1 MKVLFAT
8 LSLSDE
14 PLGIM
19 YVSTVLKKL
28 GHNVKGVF
36 INRENF
42 HQVVDDFKPDLIGY
56 SGMDC
61 ERVPILKANE
71 EVRKKHKNIFSL
83 IGGPLGTFSP
93 DTIKDK
99 YVDGVCQGEAE
110 EAMPELIDALEK
122 GKDIS
127 GILNLSVKVDGKTFV
142 NKVRPPIKDINT
154 IDFPDREIFAHKK
167 QPGGL
172 YNVLEGRGCPYNCT
186 YCHNKRYKE
195 IFDLNAGYINFR
207 SIDNICEELKGLK
220 KTHNPS
226 MFQFVG
232 DHFFIKIKNLEEL
245 AEKYPKEVGVPF
257 ICSLRPEALDNE
269 ERIKLLAK
277 AGCGKIFTGCEA
289 GNDRIRK
296 IILKRNITKDRM
308 IRPADMMHQY
318 GIRFSF
324 QNMMGVPTSTFNDD
338 IETLELNIRC
348 KPWYAWASICT
359 PYPDTE
365 LYKLAEE
372 SNMLPDDYLKNIFET
387 YHYRSLLNI
396 PHKLEANI
404 LHKVFAIVVEYPEL
418 LPVIKS
424 PEFYKDTSDERVK
437 ALKKVFDAFKDY
449 KQEKLCNANLKE
461 PEIVKQFVNDTL
473 NQNFAYDRYKFHK
486 AATNH
491 HIPDNTS
498 LVPNR
503 SGV

>member
-1 MKVLFAT
+1 MKILFAT

-19 YVSTVLKKL
+19 YISAILKKM
-28 GHNVKGVF
+28 GHKVRGVF

-42 HQVVDDFKPDLIGY
+42 SQVVEEFKPDLIGY

-61 ERVPILKANE
+61 ERVPIIKANTE
-71 EVRKKHKNIFSL
+71 IKKKHKNIFSI

-93 DTIKDK
+93 DTIKEEHI
-99 YVDGVCQGEAE
+99 DGVCQGEAE
-110 EAMPELIDALEK
+110 EAMPELVDALENE
-122 GKDIS
+122 KDIS
-127 GILNLSVKVDGKTFV
+127 GIKNLSVKVNGKIHV
-142 NKVRPPIKDINT
+142 NKVRPVIKDINT
-154 IDFPDREIFAHKK
+154 IAFPDREIFAHKK

-207 SIDNICEELKGLK
+207 SIDNICEELKELK

-232 DHFFIKIKNLEEL
+232 DHFFIKLKNLEEL
-245 AEKYPKEVGVPF
+245 AEKYPKEVETPF
-257 ICSLRPEALDNE
+257 ICSLRPEALDSE
-269 ERIKLLAK
+269 RRIKLLAK

-296 IILKRNITKDRM
+296 IILKRNIPKERM
-308 IRPADMMHQY
+308 IRPADMMHAY
-318 GIRFSF
+318 GIKFSF
-324 QNMMGVPTSTFNDD
+324 QNMMGVPTSTFEND

-365 LYKLAEE
+365 LYKLAKEA
-372 SNMLPDDYLKNIFET
+372 NILPKDYLDSIFET

-404 LHKVFAIVVEYPEL
+404 LHKVFALVVEYPEL
-418 LPVIKS
+418 LPIVKS
-424 PEFYKDTSDERVK
+424 SRFYKDTSDERVD
-437 ALKKVFDAFKDY
+437 ALQKVFDTFKNY
-449 KQEKLCNANLKE
+449 KQEKLCKPELKE
-461 PEIVKQFVNDTL
+461 PEIITQFVTNTL
-473 NQNFAYDRYKFHK
+473 NEDFSYSSLQIAEV
-486 AATNH
+486 ATKH
-491 HIPDNTS
+491 HIPETS
-498 LVPNR
+498 SVPNP
-503 SGV
+503 SGSS

>member
-1 MKVLFAT
+1 MKILFAT

-19 YVSTVLKKL
+19 YVATVLKKL
-28 GHNVKGVF
+28 GHEVRGCM

-42 HQVVDDFKPDLIGY
+42 DKVVDDYKPDLIGY

-61 ERVPILKANE
+61 ERVPILKANTE
-71 EVRKKHKNIFSL
+71 IKKKHQNIFSV

-99 YVDGVCQGEAE
+99 DVDGVCQGEAE
-110 EAMPELIDALEK
+110 EAMPELIKALEN
-122 GKDIS
+122 GEDIT
-127 GILNLSVKVDGKTFV
+127 GIKNFSLKVDGKITV
-142 NKVRPPIKDINT
+142 NPVRPPIKDVNT
-154 IDFPDREIFAHKK
+154 IPFPDREIFAHKK

-226 MFQFVG
+226 YFQFVG

-296 IILKRNITKDRM
+296 IILKRNITKERM
-308 IRPADMMHQY
+308 IRPADMMHEH
-318 GIRFSF
+318 GIKFSF
-324 QNMMGVPTSTFNDD
+324 QNMMGVPTSTFEDD

-365 LYKLAEE
+365 LYALAEK
-372 SNMLPDDYLKNIFET
+372 SNMLPKDYLDNIFET

-396 PHKLEANI
+396 PHRLEANI
-404 LHKVFAIVVEYPEL
+404 LHKVFAVVVEYPEL
-418 LPVIKS
+418 LPIVRSK
-424 PEFYKDTSDERVK
+424 EFYRDTSDERVM
-437 ALKKVFDAFKDY
+437 ALKKVFDAYKDY
-449 KQEKLCNANLKE
+449 KQEKLTKPDLKE
-461 PEIVKQFVNDTL
+461 PEVITKFVADTL
-473 NQNFAYDRYKFHK
+473 NENFSYKSLKFVE

-491 HIPDNTS
+491 HIPETS

>member
-1 MKVLFAT
+1 MKILFAT

-19 YVSTVLKKL
+19 YISTILKKQ
-28 GHNVKGVF
+28 GHQVRGVMM
-36 INRENF
+36 NRENF
-42 HQVVDDFKPDLIGY
+42 PQVVEEFKPDLIGY

-61 ERVPILKANE
+61 ERVPILKANTE
-71 EVRKKHKNIFSL
+71 LKQTRKGIFSI

-93 DTIKDK
+93 DTINDK
-99 YVDGVCQGEAE
+99 YIDAVCQGEAE
-110 EAMPELIDALEK
+110 EAMPELINALEN
-122 GKDIS
+122 GEDFS
-127 GILNLSVKVDGKTFV
+127 GIKNFSVKVNGKVHV
-142 NKVRPPIKDINT
+142 NKVRPVIKDINT

-220 KTHNPS
+220 KTHNPT

-232 DHFFIKIKNLEEL
+232 DHFFIKLNNLEEL

-269 ERIKLLAK
+269 ERIKYLKK

-296 IILKRNITKDRM
+296 IILQRNITKKRM
-308 IRPADMMHQY
+308 IRPADMMHAY
-318 GIRFSF
+318 GIKFSF
-324 QNMMGVPTSTFNDD
+324 QNMMGVPTSTLDDD

-348 KPWYAWASICT
+348 KPYYAWASICT
-359 PYPDTE
+359 PYPDTA
-365 LYKLAEE
+365 LYKLAKEQ
-372 SNMLPDDYLKNIFET
+372 NILPKDYLDNIFET

-404 LHKVFAIVVEYPEL
+404 LHKVFAVVVEYPEL
-418 LPVIKS
+418 LPMVKS
-424 PEFYKDTSDERVK
+424 TEFYRDTSEERVK

-449 KQEKLCNANLKE
+449 KQDKLSKPEVKE
-461 PEIVKQFVNDTL
+461 PKIVSQFVASTL
-473 NQNFAYDRYKFHK
+473 NENFSYDHYRLHE
-486 AATNH
+486 AATKH
-491 HIPDNTS
+491 HIPETS

-503 SGV
+503 SGA

>member
-1 MKVLFAT
+1 MKILFAT

-19 YVSTVLKKL
+19 YISTILKKM
-28 GHNVKGVF
+28 GHEVRGVMM
-36 INRENF
+36 NREKF
-42 HQVVDDFKPDLIGY
+42 FDVVDEFKPDLIGY

-61 ERVPILKANE
+61 ERVPIVKANKE
-71 EVRKKHKNIFSL
+71 LKKKNKKIFSV

-93 DTIKDK
+93 DTINDDA
-99 YVDGVCQGEAE
+99 VDAVCQGEAE

-122 GKDIS
+122 GGDIKN
-127 GILNLSVKVDGKTFV
+127 IKNFSVKVDGKVYT
-142 NKVRPPIKDINT
+142 NPVRPPIKDINT
-154 IDFPDREIFAHKK
+154 IAYPDREIFAHMK
-167 QPGGL
+167 QPDGL
-172 YNVLEGRGCPYNCT
+172 FNVLEGRGCPYNCT

-195 IFDLNAGYINFR
+195 IFELNAGYINFR
-207 SIDNICEELKGLK
+207 SIDNICDELKGMK
-220 KTHNPS
+220 EKHNPS

-232 DHFFIKIKNLEEL
+232 DHFFIKLKNLEEL

-296 IILKRNITKDRM
+296 IILKRNITKERM
-308 IRPADMMHQY
+308 IRPADMMHSY
-318 GIRFSF
+318 GIKFSF
-324 QNMMGVPTSTFNDD
+324 QNMMGVPTSTFSDD

-365 LYKLAEE
+365 LYKLAQE
-372 SNMLPDDYLKNIFET
+372 SNMLPDDYLDNIFET

-396 PHKLEANI
+396 PHRLEANI
-404 LHKVFAIVVEYPEL
+404 LHKVFAVVVEYPEL
-418 LPVIKS
+418 LPIVKS
-424 PEFYKDTSDERVK
+424 SKFYEDTSDERVK

-449 KQEKLCNANLKE
+449 KQEKLCK
-461 PEIVKQFVNDTL
+461 PEIKVPKIITEFVKSTL
-473 NQNFAYDRYKFHK
+473 NEDFSYSSFKLADVNSS
-486 AATNH
+486 H
-491 HIPDNTS
+491 HIPSNIS